1 MRRLLVVEDDPAIG
15 PMIKEILRLEGFEVV
30 IEADGMKA
38 VSTLRS
44 SHFDGAIL
52 DVMLPGKDG
61 ISILKEIRADA
72 SFGRIPVVML
82 TAKIDDTSTWEGWKA
97 GCDCYLPK
105 PFDPEELVS
114 VVKRLQ
120 FVDPSPATNM
130 RGR

>member
-1 MRRLLVVEDDPAIG
+1 MRRLLVVEDDPVIASLIG
-15 PMIKEILRLEGFEVV
+15 EILRLEGFETV
-30 IEADGMKA
+30 IVSDGMKA
-38 VSTLRS
+38 IPTLYAS
-44 SHFDGAIL
+44 PFDGAIL

-61 ISILKEIRADA
+61 ISILKEIRADETR
-72 SFGRIPVVML
+72 GRIPVVML
-82 TAKIDDTSTWEGWKA
+82 TAKADDTSTWEGWKA

-120 FVDPSPATNM
+120 FLDPSTTTNM